1 MTSITPI
8 YCNAQIYHIRKILK
22 FLWFTWT
29 LIQRTYNNLI
39 IPRINKFY
47 HFRFVILKLV
57 RKDKIANLP
66 LPRRI
71 IDYLSTPHYYSEQ
84 LLEWEELDKTAE
96 NNTSMQVIEDTRQS
110 WNITNKIH
118 SISNAILSSGY
129 FILHL
134 LT

>member
-1 MTSITPI
+1 MTSITLI
-8 YCNAQIYHIRKILK
+8 YCNAQIFHIRKILK
-22 FLWFTWT
+22 FLWFTCT